1 MAAKRSRGSAKRAT
15 KRTAKGSTKRST
27 KRAAKTTGART
38 AAERAAPLPPQ
49 RSCGTM
55 QNHYMLLEMY
65 PSFRDRLFKLE
76 SQTAAFRNAPLAKS
90 AQQLATIKVVVHV
103 VFNDPSQ
110 NISDAQIKSQIAVL
124 NRDFRA
130 KNTDKSKTPAPFK
143 GLVTDSMIHFT
154 LDHITRTPTAQTSF
168 SDQNNGVKKTALG
181 GVPPD
186 DTTKFLNIWVCALG
200 GS

>member
-1 MAAKRSRGSAKRAT
+1 SRGSAKRT
-15 KRTAKGSTKRST
+15 SKRAAKRST
-27 KRAAKTTGART
+27 KTTRART

-90 AQQLATIKVVVHV
+90 ALQLATIKVVVHV

-130 KNTDKSKTPAPFK
+130 KNTDKSKTPA
-143 GLVTDSMIHFT
+143 
-154 LDHITRTPTAQTSF
+154 
-168 SDQNNGVKKTALG
+168 
-181 GVPPD
+181 
-186 DTTKFLNIWVCALG
+186 
-200 GS
+200 